1 MEDLVNVDPA
11 IVRKLRESKA
21 WSQDHLADA
30 AGLSVRTIQ
39 RVESEGAA
47 SAETRMAVASALG
60 VVPADLAPKSSA
72 PRLGRMAKAGIACA
86 IAGVFLGAVAA
97 SVGIFTGPDTWAERG
112 RDFGLL
118 GLFVGISC
126 AALGILASRVV
137 RPERGG

>member
-11 IVRKLRESKA
+11 VVRKLRESKA
-21 WSQDHLADA
+21 WSQDHLAEA

-60 VVPADLAPKSSA
+60 VVPGDLAPKA
-72 PRLGRMAKAGIACA
+72 PAPKPGRITKAGVACGFAGIAIGA
-86 IAGVFLGAVAA
+86 MAAAFGITIGSSTAHEQGVA
-97 SVGIFTGPDTWAERG
+97 
-112 RDFGLL
+112 FGLL

-126 AALGILASRVV
+126 GALGIFADRMF
-137 RPERGG
+137 RRERGG